1 MNDLHE
7 QGRER
12 RRREAAAELGLTVD
26 GEPLPPGASLDRARD
41 AADVVDGYRDAAEIA
56 STLAAVSTA
65 ESCERTADALE
76 SIARS
81 LAVLAEATTR

>member
-12 RRREAAAELGLTVD
+12 RRREAAAELGLAPD
-26 GEPLPPGASLDRARD
+26 GSPLPARASLDRARD
-41 AADVVDGYRDAAEIA
+41 AADVVDGYRDPTEIA

-65 ESCERTADALE
+65 EICERTAAALE

-81 LAVLAEATTR
+81 LAAIAEAQR